1 MDEVCNDVDEGR
13 EAFNEGREAVG
24 EGCVTVNGD
33 NGLVGACVIDASR
46 KVVNGD
52 EEFEG

>member
-1 MDEVCNDVDEGR
+1 MDEVCDDVDKGR
-13 EAFNEGREAVG
+13 DNEGREAVG

-33 NGLVGACVIDASR
+33 NGLVGAHVIDASR
-46 KVVNGD
+46 EVINGD